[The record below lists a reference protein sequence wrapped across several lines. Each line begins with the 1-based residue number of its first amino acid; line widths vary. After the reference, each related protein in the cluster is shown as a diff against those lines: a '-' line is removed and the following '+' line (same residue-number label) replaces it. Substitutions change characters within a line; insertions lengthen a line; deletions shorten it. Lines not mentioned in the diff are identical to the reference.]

1 MTKIVVNGTFDI
13 LHRGHLQ
20 MLQFARHMGSEL
32 LVCIDTDRRVTEL
45 KGASR
50 PINNQAD
57 RSFMLHCLRCVDF
70 VMLFDSQEE
79 LISIIQE
86 YKPDIMV
93 KGSDYRGKS
102 IVGEQYVPEVIFY
115 DRIEEY
121 SSTAIIQRIANR

>member
-1 MTKIVVNGTFDI
+1 
-13 LHRGHLQ
+13 
-20 MLQFARHMGSEL
+20 
-32 LVCIDTDRRVTEL
+32 
-45 KGASR
+45 
-50 PINNQAD
+50 
-57 RSFMLHCLRCVDF
+57 MLHCLRCVDF

-93 KGSDYRGKS
+93 KGGDYRGKS
-102 IVGEQYVPEVIFY
+102 IVGEQYVPKVIFY